1 MRRCFLFLASLIGL
15 VLVVVAGCGGPK
27 PGSQKAAEQQVQ
39 KEMEKGVQE
48 ALRDPAQAGKAQGN
62 VTARY
67 KLGEEFTITFGMTEW
82 VSEGGVTK
90 GVSREGK
97 SRVKVNGWEM
107 KDKAGSETPKNG
119 AFLVVNL
126 TIAGDAAN
134 KGKNPN
140 NMVTP
145 RDFGVVGTDSAPK
158 FSVVDAGG
166 RQYKYDNINSSAF
179 NSGSGELGKP
189 SPPKRLGDVKIDD
202 PGPKTLNIA
211 FDVPRDLTRP
221 VLWIE
226 CVRMSK
232 QKEVYEVDLG
242 PPAGQK

>member
-1 MRRCFLFLASLIGL
+1 MRRCYKLFALLAGL
-15 VLVVVAGCGGPK
+15 ALVAAAGCGGPK

-67 KLGEEFTITFGMTEW
+67 KQGEEFTITFGLTEW

-97 SRVKVNGWEM
+97 ARVKVNGWEM

-140 NMVTP
+140 NRVTP
-145 RDFGVVGTDSAPK
+145 ANFGVVGTDSAPK

-166 RQYKYDNINSSAF
+166 REYMYDNWHSRSF
-179 NSGSGELGKP
+179 NNAS
-189 SPPKRLGDVKIDD
+189 RTLGDIKTDD
-202 PGPKTLNIA
+202 PEPKTLNIA
-211 FDVPRDLTRP
+211 FDVPRDLAKP

-226 CVRMSK
+226 CVRMSR
-232 QKEVYEVDLG
+232 QKEVYAVDLG
-242 PPAGQK
+242 PPAGRK